1 MASAQVLT
9 SIAIIVLS
17 FIIGLLFFYLT
28 SPRSHVERKQQ
39 IEEVV
44 SLLINFV
51 IFIWIGKILVR
62 FSIFMEDPLAI
73 LAYPSDSSAFYLA
86 SLFIGINIIYKMK
99 RHQFDAESLMKT
111 FVPVFLV
118 SSFVYEFIEM
128 IWQGNAYSWF
138 YLGLLMVLILL
149 FLVGANQLSETWMSY
164 LLVLLWTVGQ
174 LVLTFIAP
182 FATVFGFI
190 MTQWYLLGLFV
201 LFSGLFIYH
210 RKRVS

>member
-73 LAYPSDSSAFYLA
+73 LAYASDSSAFYLA
-86 SLFIGINIIYKMK
+86 SLFIGIHSSYKMK
-99 RHQFDAESLMKT
+99 RHELDSESLIKT
-111 FVPVFLV
+111 FCHVILV
-118 SSFVYEFIEM
+118 SSFVYD
-128 IWQGNAYSWF
+128 
-138 YLGLLMVLILL
+138 
-149 FLVGANQLSETWMSY
+149 
-164 LLVLLWTVGQ
+164 
-174 LVLTFIAP
+174 
-182 FATVFGFI
+182 
-190 MTQWYLLGLFV
+190 
-201 LFSGLFIYH
+201 FIYLI
-210 RKRVS
+210 